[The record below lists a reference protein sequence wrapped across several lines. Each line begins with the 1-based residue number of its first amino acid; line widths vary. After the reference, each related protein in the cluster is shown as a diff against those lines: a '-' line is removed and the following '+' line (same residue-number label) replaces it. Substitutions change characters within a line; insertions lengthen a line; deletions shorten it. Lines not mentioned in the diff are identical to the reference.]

1 MAYPRPRRP
10 ASPAR
15 TGRPAARR
23 PRENPPV
30 ACRRTPR
37 HNKYIGATVQLYG
50 GTFKITGCFKMP
62 GSTEVRYR
70 ATNVHTGEGTTLT
83 KQAVAS
89 LASRAPARVKGRRVS
104 RRPPRPPRRRRNEL
118 GQFV

>member
-1 MAYPRPRRP
+1 MAYAHTAPRAARPR
-10 ASPAR
+10 AS
-15 TGRPAARR
+15 R

-30 ACRRTPR
+30 PCRRTPR
-37 HNKYIGATVQLYG
+37 HNKYIGAVVTLYG
-50 GTFKITGCFKMP
+50 ATYKITGCFKMP

-70 ATNVHTGEGTTLT
+70 ATNLRTGEGTTLT

-89 LASRAPARVKGRRVS
+89 LASRAPARVKGRRVT
-104 RRPPRPPRRRRNEL
+104 RRPPRPPRRRRNKL